1 VKWRVNRDEALEL
14 IVTQDGKAVGVCVG
28 GIWRGAWKDAMGQRK
43 DGYHAAR
50 WFPYKRVGRFED
62 VKQAKA
68 AVEKAVTKE
77 TTT

>member
-1 VKWRVNRDEALEL
+1 VKWQVNKDQALEL
-14 IVTQDGKAVGVCVG
+14 VVDGRCVG
-28 GIWRGAWKDAMGQRK
+28 GVWRGAWKDALGQRK
-43 DGYHAAR
+43 RGYLAAR